1 MRPILICRR
10 ISLYCE
16 SNFLQKQIELRMWSV
31 KEGEFS
37 IETH

>member
-16 SNFLQKQIELRMWSV
+16 SNFFAKTDRVTDVVRKRGVIQ
-31 KEGEFS
+31 
-37 IETH
+37 H